1 MNVDVLAAA
10 AAAAPT
16 AAVPAAVAPAAAA
29 AAAAPAAGGSAQ
41 PWSHHSGIKLT
52 MQNVTVTVDVR
63 QRLDL
68 KEIVLNA
75 RNAEYNPKRFAGC
88 IMRMRDPKCT
98 ALVFASGKMIITGC
112 KSVDDAKNG
121 ARRFQRVL
129 HKVGFPNAKAQD
141 LVPQN
146 MVVTC
151 DMGFPIRLE
160 GLVYAHPE
168 FASYEPELFPGLI
181 YRHTVHTVNNLQSLL
196 AVDACSSARL
206 TAVAH
211 VLILSDCLY
220 TVTETGCRS
229 PRLCC

>member
-16 AAVPAAVAPAAAA
+16 AAVPAVVAPPAAAAAA
-29 AAAAPAAGGSAQ
+29 AAAAPAAAAGSAAGGSTQ

-181 YRHTVHTVNNLQSLL
+181 YRYTVHTVKNLQSLI
-196 AVDACSSARL
+196 AVEMFAPQR
-206 TAVAH
+206 
-211 VLILSDCLY
+211 VLQQ
-220 TVTETGCRS
+220 
-229 PRLCC
+229 

>member
-10 AAAAPT
+10 AAASPA
-16 AAVPAAVAPAAAA
+16 AAVPAAQIPAAAAAAA
-29 AAAAPAAGGSAQ
+29 AAAAPAAGSAAGGSSTQ

-68 KEIVLNA
+68 QQIVMNA

-181 YRHTVHTVNNLQSLL
+181 YRYSAYNINRTIPNNQL
-196 AVDACSSARL
+196 ALALR
-206 TAVAH
+206 H
-211 VLILSDCLY
+211 VLQQ
-220 TVTETGCRS
+220 
-229 PRLCC
+229 